1 MPIKKHFWIY
11 VPDEGS
17 LKWEE
22 FYSQGLMGID
32 WDELGDLTQYKN
44 KEAMRAKM
52 KELYD
57 ETNSYRNNSLA
68 TWQFSHSIRKGDIV
82 FAKKGMHSIIGR
94 GIVESD
100 YQFIP
105 ERNEY
110 KHIRKIKWTNIGNC
124 AHPGQAT
131 IKTLTDITAYT
142 DYLRQLEYLITDNED
157 IEEIESEPEIIYEQ
171 YTDANFLD
179 EVFMDHQQYGILLSL
194 LKTKK
199 NLILQGA
206 PGVGKTF
213 AAKRLAYSIIGYKN
227 TNRFRMV

>member
-1 MPIKKHFWIY
+1 M
-11 VPDEGS
+11 
-17 LKWEE
+17 
-22 FYSQGLMGID
+22 
-32 WDELGDLTQYKN
+32 
-44 KEAMRAKM
+44 
-52 KELYD
+52 
-57 ETNSYRNNSLA
+57 
-68 TWQFSHSIRKGDIV
+68 
-82 FAKKGMHSIIGR
+82 
-94 GIVESD
+94 
-100 YQFIP
+100 
-105 ERNEY
+105 
-110 KHIRKIKWTNIGNC
+110 
-124 AHPGQAT
+124 
-131 IKTLTDITAYT
+131 TDITAYT